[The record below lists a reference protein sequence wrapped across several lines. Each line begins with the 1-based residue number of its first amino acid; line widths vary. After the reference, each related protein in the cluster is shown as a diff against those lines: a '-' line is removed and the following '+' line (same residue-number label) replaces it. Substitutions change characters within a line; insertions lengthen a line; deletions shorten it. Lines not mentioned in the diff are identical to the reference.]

1 MFPSRVLLLPATR
14 LLLLSLGRWR
24 AAQRHQRCRQS
35 VAVAGTSLGIFIF
48 TKNSPIIT
56 VDDMTIGFNLKIM
69 TRPPN

>member
-1 MFPSRVLLLPATR
+1 MFPSRVFLLPTSR
-14 LLLLSLGRWR
+14 LLLRLGRWR
-24 AAQRHQRCRQS
+24 TAQRHQRCRQS